1 MTRER
6 GGECGEISALASDR
20 YGVAEVVPAD
30 AVPAEAA
37 VADVVPVEVG
47 VGVGDP
53 VPGGFVC
60 CGVTV
65 CRGVAVR
72 CGDGVAAGVGEL
84 RGVRWGAGRFVCEG
98 AGDGELV
105 CCGGAGEL
113 LVALEADGLT
123 HA

>member
-1 MTRER
+1 
-6 GGECGEISALASDR
+6 
-20 YGVAEVVPAD
+20 VVPAD
-30 AVPAEAA
+30 AVPAEVA

-72 CGDGVAAGVGEL
+72 CGDGTIVGVGEL
-84 RGVRWGAGRFVCEG
+84 CGVRWAAGRFVCEG
-98 AGDGELV
+98 AGDEELV
-105 CCGGAGEL
+105 CCGGVGVSLAVPEAG
-113 LVALEADGLT
+113 GLT